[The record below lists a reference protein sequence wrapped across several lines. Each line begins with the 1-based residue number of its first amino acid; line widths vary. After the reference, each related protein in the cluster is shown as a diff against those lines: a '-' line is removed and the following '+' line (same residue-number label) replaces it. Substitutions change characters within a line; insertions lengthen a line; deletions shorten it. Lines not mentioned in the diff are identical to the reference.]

1 MAIRNK
7 QTQCCMWVWATLSIH
22 SLTHSIYSHILSF
35 SIPMVRCPTP
45 AGQQH
50 QLVVI
55 GSLVDS
61 STRVIFATSN
71 PAPAVSRRH
80 MASNVWLN
88 DRIGHNALTAV
99 RWKDGRR
106 PGMILEERG
115 LRTLLEI
122 AVYQHDLSLH
132 ALMRD
137 VTLDNDAI
145 SDNNAMLMVR
155 ASFVYRMS
163 INSNRGDFCSWFSSV
178 WKLAETA

>member
-1 MAIRNK
+1 
-7 QTQCCMWVWATLSIH
+7 
-22 SLTHSIYSHILSF
+22 
-35 SIPMVRCPTP
+35 
-45 AGQQH
+45 
-50 QLVVI
+50 
-55 GSLVDS
+55 
-61 STRVIFATSN
+61 
-71 PAPAVSRRH
+71 
-80 MASNVWLN
+80 
-88 DRIGHNALTAV
+88 
-99 RWKDGRR
+99 
-106 PGMILEERG
+106 MILEERG

-178 WKLAETA
+178 